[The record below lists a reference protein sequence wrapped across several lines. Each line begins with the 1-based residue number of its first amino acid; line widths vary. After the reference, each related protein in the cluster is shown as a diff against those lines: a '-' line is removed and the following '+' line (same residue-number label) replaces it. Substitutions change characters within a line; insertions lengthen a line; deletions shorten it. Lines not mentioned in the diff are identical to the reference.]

1 MKGQTIQRIL
11 IIAIF
16 ACITFIL
23 FSEQIVKQQIAICV
37 LNAAFSFFC
46 LWYSRTRNAGKIL
59 KNIYSGVGECFII
72 WRFLEPSRIAPLY
85 LKINLAVLFLCYCI
99 WEYKNRNNTRPLDKK
114 EEYKLFPE
122 HQADLE
128 RIKKLIQ
135 NNDMLGVQS
144 PYGEGKSFVVDRLCA
159 DFMQNEKWNVIHI
172 ESLAYSYKD
181 FDKVL
186 IQKLFQV
193 LKDNH
198 IYSVYATELLQ
209 YIKETLWGKLSLSQ
223 LLHSSVESS
232 STFIG
237 LKEDLLQL
245 KKPVL
250 IVFEDIE
257 RVQEPE
263 YVKRLFAIAER
274 LCSEKAKFILEYDA
288 SVLDEQGIDFQFR
301 EKYLPF
307 EVNISDIPYR
317 KLVSYLWEETEKA
330 EYADLNKWEFE
341 DYRNLPLLGDYGP
354 LFLSLRPRHVEIEW
368 DKIRGGNF
376 SVRRVRNFLIE
387 SKLYLYQRK
396 ELSQA
401 AKKIILKVLYLKF
414 FYHDLFDKLKPGK
427 SLEEVFLFKSKDD
440 DKSLFEFCSYIL
452 KSKDPQGTFDE
463 LMENGQNFYSYY
475 LFCFLGYEGYDYV
488 KKIENE
494 KKGEKP
500 SKLNH
505 TQHLQNRE
513 KRERINRII
522 WNLLMNGE
530 SEYSDQQLFMKRF
543 VKEVLEAKSEVEQL
557 ENWERLQN
565 QSLNEKIYKN
575 NNGIIYFGVDLFVSL
590 AQGMYVC
597 SYQEKW
603 PEFFQ
608 FYERIRKEIIVDV
621 DLVKMLSFVGV
632 QGEDNLLILAMD
644 FFNKGKLIGNLN
656 KELEYH
662 KFLYEYIDCLGRWEY
677 CQSLAPLELENWRV
691 LGGFALTD
699 ERLLKILKQLKQ
711 DVKEES
717 EKKNNK
723 RLTKELRV
731 IQKFIQK
738 NIDLMEM
745 KNACPLPGPGIKTE
759 VKTIYTHQKEI
770 DMIDKMLQ
778 QYPGNSQALAECEQM
793 MDEFYEK
800 GKLTIYEFRSAQ
812 GWVKR
817 KREHPN
823 EK

>member
-11 IIAIF
+11 TIAIF

-59 KNIYSGVGECFII
+59 KDIYSGVGECFII
-72 WRFLEPSRIAPLY
+72 WRFLEPSRIEPLY
-85 LKINLAVLFLCYCI
+85 FKINLAVLVLCYCI
-99 WEYKNRNNTRPLDKK
+99 WEYKNRNKTRPLDKK

-209 YIKETLWGKLSLSQ
+209 YIKGTLWGKLSLSQ

-245 KKPVL
+245 EKPVL

-288 SVLDEQGIDFQFR
+288 SVLDEQGINFQFR
-301 EKYLPF
+301 EKYLSF

-317 KLVSYLWEETEKA
+317 KLVTYLWNETEKE
-330 EYADLNKWEFE
+330 EYADFNKWELE
-341 DYRNLPLLGDYGP
+341 DYLRLPLLGTYGP
-354 LFLSLRPRHVEIEW
+354 LFLSLRPRHVAIEW
-368 DKIRGGNF
+368 GNIRGGNF

-387 SKLYLYQRK
+387 SKLYLSQR
-396 ELSQA
+396 EGLSQA
-401 AKKIILKVLYLKF
+401 VKKIILKVLYLKF

-427 SLEEVFLFKSKDD
+427 SLEEVFLFKTKDG
-440 DKSLFEFCSYIL
+440 DKRLVEVCSYIL
-452 KSKDPQGTFDE
+452 KNKNPQGIFDK
-463 LMENGQNFYSYY
+463 LMENEQNFDSYY
-475 LFCFLGYEGYDYV
+475 VFCFLGYEGDDYA
-488 KKIENE
+488 KQIETEKDCNE
-494 KKGEKP
+494 TSKFNYIRHLKDQEKMD
-500 SKLNH
+500 
-505 TQHLQNRE
+505 
-513 KRERINRII
+513 RINRLI

-530 SEYSDQQLFMKRF
+530 SEYSNQQLFMKRF
-543 VKEVLEAKSEVEQL
+543 VKEVLDAKSEDEQL
-557 ENWERLQN
+557 INWKRLQEQAYKGN
-565 QSLNEKIYKN
+565 IYKN
-575 NNGIIYFGVDLFVSL
+575 NYGIFYFGVDYFVSL
-590 AQGMYVC
+590 AKGLFVC
-597 SYQEKW
+597 NYQDKW
-603 PEFFQ
+603 PSFFQ
-608 FYERIRKEIIVDV
+608 FYESTHKEIVV
-621 DLVKMLSFVGV
+621 DLDFIKMLSFVDGRHNDTTLV
-632 QGEDNLLILAMD
+632 SAMD
-644 FFNKGKLIGNLN
+644 FFNKGKVIGNLN
-656 KELEYH
+656 QEKEYRSFLCEY
-662 KFLYEYIDCLGRWEY
+662 LDSLGRWKFI
-677 CQSLAPLELENWRV
+677 QFDPIELEDWGV
-691 LGGFALTD
+691 TSGFTITV
-699 ERLLKILKQLKQ
+699 EQLLIMLKKVSEE
-711 DVKEES
+711 VKKELS
-717 EKKNNK
+717 KKNNK
-723 RLTKELRV
+723 KLNKELKV
-731 IQKFIQK
+731 IQKFAQK
-738 NIDLMEM
+738 NIDIMEMQDTCLSHKHGVVMEM
-745 KNACPLPGPGIKTE
+745 KSE
-759 VKTIYTHQKEI
+759 YEHQNEMS
-770 DMIDKMLQ
+770 MIDKMLQ
-778 QYPGNSQALAECEQM
+778 QYPGNPQALAECEKM
-793 MDEFYEK
+793 MNEFYEEEK
-800 GKLTIYEFRSAQ
+800 INIHELRIAQ
-812 GWVKR
+812 GRVKR
-817 KREHPN
+817 KREHPD